1 MTEHKKPLNK
11 YFYQNKIKK
20 EGDYTDK
27 NKL

>member
-20 EGDYTDK
+20 EGDFPDK
-27 NKL
+27 KKL